1 MTRLPRFAALALPL
15 LVAAAVP
22 DSAETE
28 IGPDYADAP
37 GMAPVPAARMG
48 TLHAFVM
55 RSEESTLYPGIRQLQ
70 NDVTARRDQWGNRIA
85 APAEQQSE
93 PAPYRREVFVYLP
106 AGTRPGA
113 LLPFMVVQDGAGYAA
128 RVALALDG
136 LIAAR
141 RVPAMAAVLI
151 QSGGGDAQ
159 GSERG
164 LEYDTLSGRYAEF
177 VEREVLPRVEKL
189 YDVRLRRDAMGRAT
203 MGASSGAAA
212 AFTMAWYHPEWY
224 RRVLSYSGTF
234 VNQQS
239 PVNPESPRGA
249 WEYHATL
256 IPNSPPRPIRI
267 WMEVG
272 DKDLHFDDP
281 EQSWHNWPLAN
292 RRMADALKAKG
303 YTYRYVL
310 AKGGLHSDARVV
322 AATLPA
328 AIEWLWADYKP

>member
-1 MTRLPRFAALALPL
+1 MKGLALL
-15 LVAAAVP
+15 LAGALLAQDVP
-22 DSAETE
+22 VEVE
-28 IGPDYADAP
+28 IGPGYTDAP
-37 GMAPVPAARMG
+37 EMAVDPAGPKG

-55 RSEESTLYPGIRQLQ
+55 RSEDSKLYPGIRQLQ
-70 NDVTARRDQWGNRIA
+70 NEVTARRDAWGNRIA

-93 PAPYRREVFVYLP
+93 AAPYRREVFVYLP
-106 AGTRPGA
+106 AGTKKGA

-128 RVALALDG
+128 RVAMALDR
-136 LIAAR
+136 LIAAK

-159 GSERG
+159 GSQRG

-177 VEREVLPRVEKL
+177 VESEVLPRVERN
-189 YDVRLRRDAMGRAT
+189 YGIRLRRDSMGRAT

-212 AFTMAWYHPEWY
+212 ALTMAWTHPEWY

-239 PVNPESPRGA
+239 PVDPVSPRGA

-256 IPNSPPRPIRI
+256 IPGAPAKPIRI

-272 DKDLHFDDP
+272 EKDLHFDDP
-281 EQSWHNWPLAN
+281 EESWHNWPLAN
-292 RRMADALKAKG
+292 RRMAAVLKAKG
-303 YTYRYVL
+303 YSYRFVW
-310 AKGGLHSDARVV
+310 AKGGTHSDARVV
-322 AATLPA
+322 GATLPG
-328 AIEWLWADYKP
+328 AIEWLWADYR